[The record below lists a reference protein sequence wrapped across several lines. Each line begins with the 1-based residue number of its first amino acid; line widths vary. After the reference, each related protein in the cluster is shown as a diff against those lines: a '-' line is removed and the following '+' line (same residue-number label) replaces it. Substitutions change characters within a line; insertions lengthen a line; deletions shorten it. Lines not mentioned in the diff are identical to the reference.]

1 MDHIDKFFY
10 APSLY
15 LLPALVTPFQDI
27 AFIIKGNANN
37 GRNPPSC
44 LFPALM
50 TPFPAIAFINEEATG
65 CINEE
70 ATGCI
75 NEELTGCI
83 NEATIGATIA
93 QKNRPSCF
101 FTSCFIVSDAPL
113 INFSRD
119 STILVI

>member
-1 MDHIDKFFY
+1 M
-10 APSLY
+10 
-15 LLPALVTPFQDI
+15 TPFQDI

-50 TPFPAIAFINEEATG
+50 TPFPAIAF
-65 CINEE
+65 INEE

-119 STILVI
+119 STILVIQSISSCEMNKSIYFSFKFI